1 MQCPACKKTLLT
13 RSARLCLFCGEKLP
27 EDMLLPLS
35 EVQREEQRSADAV
48 KRVVGAYEK
57 REAEMV
63 ERARYTTPSGVLF
76 SKQFDGVDQQLGEKL
91 FPEVG
96 ADEWALHEFSRTLK
110 VAR

>member
-1 MQCPACKKTLLT
+1 
-13 RSARLCLFCGEKLP
+13 
-27 EDMLLPLS
+27 MLLPLS

-48 KRVVGAYEK
+48 KRVVVAYEK

-63 ERARYTTPSGVLF
+63 ERARYTTPAGVLF
-76 SKQFDGVDQQLGEKL
+76 SKQFDGVDQQLGEML

-110 VAR
+110 LPDDDFDARTNKKELDDRIRKLAS